1 MQFSQIYGV
10 NHIKEKLVQA
20 VKNNHVAHAQMF
32 VGMEGSA
39 NFAIALAFATFLN
52 CENKLEDDSCGVCP
66 SCAKM
71 KKLVH
76 PDVHFV
82 YPMTSLVAGDK
93 DKQRNENLAK
103 FRSFILDNPYGSVLD
118 WSHYVKAENKQLNI
132 SVDESRKIIGNISM
146 KAFEGEFKIVFI
158 WKPEAMN
165 GAAAN
170 AILKA
175 LEEPPEKTMFFLITS
190 DLEKNIQTIRS
201 RTQAVIIP
209 GFTEEEIEATLTS
222 KFNVEAFSAKKAA
235 AMAEGNLNQALKLS
249 QEIKDDSFPLFQD
262 WLRACYK
269 LDFTTIV
276 NFAEDFQKMPKA
288 SQKQFFQF
296 GMNIVR
302 SVLLV
307 HSGGSALLRLDEEE
321 LKFVTN
327 LATVL
332 PLAKLEGIER
342 AMNTAF
348 YHLERNASPKIES
361 VNTAFEVIKIL
372 RKQE

>member
-10 NHIKEKLVQA
+10 NHIKEKLIQSVN
-20 VKNNHVAHAQMF
+20 NNHVAHAQMF

-39 NFAIALAFATFLN
+39 NLAMALAFSTYLN
-52 CENKLEDDSCGVCP
+52 CENKLEDDSCGVCA
-66 SCAKM
+66 SCSKM

-82 YPMTSLVAGDK
+82 YPMPSLGTGDK
-93 DKQRNENLAK
+93 EKQRNENLAK
-103 FRSFILDNPYGSVLD
+103 FRSFVLDNPYGDLVD
-118 WSHYVKAENKQLNI
+118 WSKFVKAENKQLNI
-132 SVDESRKIIGNISM
+132 SVEESRKIIGNISM

-158 WKPEAMN
+158 WKPEVMN
-165 GAAAN
+165 VAAAN

-175 LEEPPEKTMFFLITS
+175 LEEPPEKTMFFLVTG

-209 GFTEEEIEATLTS
+209 GFTEEEIEATLTT
-222 KFNVEAFSAKKAA
+222 KFGVDAFRARKAA
-235 AMAEGNLNQALKLS
+235 SMAEGNLNQALRLS
-249 QEIKDDSFPLFQD
+249 NEIKDDSFPLFQD

-269 LDFTTIV
+269 LDFTAII

-288 SQKQFFQF
+288 SQKQFFLF
-296 GMNIVR
+296 GMNVVR

-307 HSGGSALLRLDEEE
+307 HSGGSELLRLEEDE

-327 LATVL
+327 LSTVL
-332 PLAKLEGIER
+332 PLEKLEGIER

-361 VNTAFEVIKIL
+361 VQTAFEVIKIL
-372 RKQE
+372 RKQ

>member
-10 NHIKEKLVQA
+10 NHIKEKLIQSVS
-20 VKNNHVAHAQMF
+20 NNHVAHAQMF
-32 VGMEGSA
+32 VGLEGSA
-39 NFAIALAFATFLN
+39 NLAMALAFSTFLN
-52 CENKLEDDSCGVCP
+52 CENKLKDDSCGVCA
-66 SCAKM
+66 SCSKM
-71 KKLVH
+71 KKMVH

-82 YPMTSLVAGDK
+82 YPMPSLGTGDK
-93 DKQRNENLAK
+93 DKLRNDNLAK
-103 FRSFILDNPYGSVLD
+103 FREFILDNPYGHLID
-118 WSHYVKAENKQLNI
+118 WAHFVKAENKQLNI

-158 WKPEAMN
+158 WKPEQMN
-165 GAAAN
+165 VASAN

-175 LEEPPEKTMFFLITS
+175 LEEPPEKTMFFLVTG

-209 GFTEEEIEATLTS
+209 NFSEEEIEATLTA
-222 KFNVEAFSAKKAA
+222 KFMVEPFKAKKASNL
-235 AMAEGNLNQALKLS
+235 AEGNLNHALKLS
-249 QEIKDDSFPLFQD
+249 QEIKDDSFPMFQD

-269 LDFTTIV
+269 LDFTSLIS
-276 NFAEDFQKMPKA
+276 FADDFQKLPKA

-296 GMNIVR
+296 GMSVVR
-302 SVLLV
+302 SVLLI
-307 HSGGSALLRLDEEE
+307 HSGGQELLKIDDEEI
-321 LKFVTN
+321 KFVTN

-332 PLAKLEGIER
+332 PLEKLEGIER

-361 VNTAFEVIKIL
+361 LHSAFEVIKIL
-372 RKQE
+372 RKQ